1 MRSSPIRPTT
11 LLGIKSYANDLKKAL
26 AIDHN
31 AALQQAAK
39 AGGFQNLAHARAVL
53 LAPMAAPVPRHI
65 TIITCHWK
73 DRETKNTGT
82 EGLAID
88 LATPLGNMVTVEQ
101 MKRHPLLYDFF
112 VYDMKQLVAENLLSS
127 QDSARRTICQVARIL
142 QFMDAT
148 GLRPS
153 QSHSRIYPGNT
164 SKNRIP
170 GANHTRAWFDPAT
183 RAFLMTDEPYVE
195 AIERRMHERV
205 QWADQHRYQ
214 VLKTKWQGMYAP
226 DVGSRLFLVG
236 SAIRGIDLDKMLTAI
251 DKLPE
256 TFRADNW
263 AGVSLKTLGLVV
275 REDQLNAPVRA
286 S

>member
-1 MRSSPIRPTT
+1 
-11 LLGIKSYANDLKKAL
+11 
-26 AIDHN
+26 
-31 AALQQAAK
+31 
-39 AGGFQNLAHARAVL
+39 
-53 LAPMAAPVPRHI
+53 
-65 TIITCHWK
+65 
-73 DRETKNTGT
+73 
-82 EGLAID
+82 
-88 LATPLGNMVTVEQ
+88 
-101 MKRHPLLYDFF
+101 
-112 VYDMKQLVAENLLSS
+112 
-127 QDSARRTICQVARIL
+127 
-142 QFMDAT
+142 
-148 GLRPS
+148 
-153 QSHSRIYPGNT
+153 
-164 SKNRIP
+164 
-170 GANHTRAWFDPAT
+170 
-183 RAFLMTDEPYVE
+183 MTDEPYVE